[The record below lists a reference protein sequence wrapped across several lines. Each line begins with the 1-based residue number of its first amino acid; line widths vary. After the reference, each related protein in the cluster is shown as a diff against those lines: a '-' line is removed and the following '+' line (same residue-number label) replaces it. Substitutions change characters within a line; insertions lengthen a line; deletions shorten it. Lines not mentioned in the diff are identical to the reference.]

1 LAEYRLDKLAS
12 ASGVSVRNI
21 RAYRER
27 GLLDPPR
34 REGRSAYYDDHHLS
48 QLRTINELLRKG
60 FTSAHIAE
68 FFASMRQGHDL
79 ANILGLQRAIFGS
92 RRTATA
98 VAVDLDPESDEA
110 RRLVAYGL
118 ARLVDGELTWMNSD
132 IAELVGHVDDPLEYV
147 TVMLAV
153 SEAASVPLEALAAA
167 VVQALEEGIVARFG
181 PGYVPLPEDMGVLQ
195 RIIPDYRDLT
205 NKVVGDQL
213 EVALRRRLVTAMSE
227 YTANIL
233 LSGNWDANGPEP
245 G

>member
-1 LAEYRLDKLAS
+1 MAEYRLDELAS

-48 QLRTINELLRKG
+48 QLQAINELLRKG

-79 ANILGLQRAIFGS
+79 ASILGLQRAIFGS
-92 RRTATA
+92 RRPATA
-98 VAVDLDPESDEA
+98 VAVELAPESDEA
-110 RRLVAYGL
+110 RQLVSYGL
-118 ARLVDGELTWMNSD
+118 AQLVDGELTWMNPD

-153 SEAASVPLEALAAA
+153 SEAASGPLEALAAA

-181 PGYVPLPEDMGVLQ
+181 PGYVPRPEDMGVLQ
-195 RIIPDYRDLT
+195 RIIPDYRELT

-233 LSGNWDANGPEP
+233 LSGNWDTTGPEHS
-245 G
+245 